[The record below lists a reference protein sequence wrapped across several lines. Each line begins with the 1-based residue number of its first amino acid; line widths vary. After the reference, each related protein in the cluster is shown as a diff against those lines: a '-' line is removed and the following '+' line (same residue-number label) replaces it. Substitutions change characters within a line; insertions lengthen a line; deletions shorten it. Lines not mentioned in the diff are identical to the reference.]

1 MPRKDEEADGR
12 MTELLMRLM
21 SGTALLFLVLLLAI
35 LYDGVDRV
43 VHARMQ
49 RRLGPPLLQPF
60 YDVMKLF
67 VKENIVPRRAVAW
80 VFNGAPLLAVT
91 AVLMVFLYVPMGSL
105 PPILSTGGDLILVV
119 YLFALSAVAMVAGGF
134 ASGSPYANIG
144 AQREMVLMMSYEVPL
159 AIVVTTLAYFAYR
172 SGIPGEPFSLAT
184 FVAMPVW
191 SVAGWMGVLGL
202 ATLFVSLMAVVPA
215 EVGKVPMDIAE
226 AKTEIL
232 EGLICEYS
240 GRNLAM
246 FKLTFALRNS
256 AMCAVVVSLFFPWN
270 VGTSLG
276 LTGAWLLVADFLF
289 FWLKV
294 LLLQVFGVT
303 VIRTAF
309 GRFKIWQASQF
320 YWVQV
325 GGLALAGMILLS
337 LDLMA

>member
-1 MPRKDEEADGR
+1 
-12 MTELLMRLM
+12 MTDILTRLL

-49 RRLGPPLLQPF
+49 RRLGPPILQPF

-105 PPILSTGGDLILVV
+105 PPILGTGGDLILIV

-172 SGIPGEPFSLAT
+172 SGIPGEPFNLAT

-191 SVAGWMGVLGL
+191 GVAGWMGVLGL
-202 ATLFVSLMAVVPA
+202 AALFVSLMAVVPA

-256 AMCAVVVSLFFPWN
+256 AMCAVVVSLFLPWN
-270 VGTSLG
+270 IGSSLG

-303 VIRTAF
+303 LIRTAF

-337 LDLMA
+337 LDLLA

>member
-1 MPRKDEEADGR
+1 
-12 MTELLMRLM
+12 MTDFLMRLVA
-21 SGTALLFLVLLLAI
+21 GTAVLFLSLLLAM

-49 RRLGPPLLQPF
+49 RRLGPPYLQPF
-60 YDVMKLF
+60 YDLMKLF
-67 VKENIVPRRAVAW
+67 VKENIVPRRAVPW
-80 VFNGAPLLAVT
+80 VFNSAPVLAVT
-91 AVLMVFLYVPMGSL
+91 AVLLVFLYVPMGSM
-105 PPILSTGGDLILVV
+105 PPILGTSGDVILIV

-159 AIVVTTLAYFAYR
+159 SIVVTTMAYFAYKN
-172 SGIPGEPFSLAT
+172 GMPGEPFSLST
-184 FVAMPVW
+184 FVAMPIW
-191 SVAGWMGVLGL
+191 GVADWIGILGL
-202 ATLFVSLMAVVPA
+202 FALFLALMAVVPA

-232 EGLICEYS
+232 EGLISEYS

-270 VGTSLG
+270 IGSALG
-276 LTGAWLLVADFLF
+276 LTGAGLLLADFVF

-337 LDLMA
+337 LDSLV

>member
-1 MPRKDEEADGR
+1 
-12 MTELLMRLM
+12 MTDFLMRLVA
-21 SGTALLFLVLLLAI
+21 GTAVLFLSLLLAM

-49 RRLGPPLLQPF
+49 RRLGPPYLQPF
-60 YDVMKLF
+60 YDLMKLF
-67 VKENIVPRRAVAW
+67 VKENIVPRRAIAW
-80 VFNGAPLLAVT
+80 VFNSAPVLAVT
-91 AVLMVFLYVPMGSL
+91 AVLLVFLYVPMGSM
-105 PPILSTGGDLILVV
+105 PPILGTSGDVILIV

-159 AIVVTTLAYFAYR
+159 SIVVTTMAYFAYKN
-172 SGIPGEPFSLAT
+172 GMPGEPFSLST
-184 FVAMPVW
+184 FVAMPIW
-191 SVAGWMGVLGL
+191 GVADWIGILGL
-202 ATLFVSLMAVVPA
+202 FALFLALMAVVPA

-232 EGLICEYS
+232 EGLISEYS

-270 VGTSLG
+270 IGAVLG
-276 LTGAWLLVADFLF
+276 LTGAGLLLADFVF

-337 LDLMA
+337 LDSLV

>member
-1 MPRKDEEADGR
+1 
-12 MTELLMRLM
+12 MTDFLTKLM
-21 SGTALLFLVLLLAI
+21 SGTALLFLVLLLAV
-35 LYDGVDRV
+35 LYDGLDRV

-49 RRLGPPLLQPF
+49 RRLGPPVLQPL
-60 YDVMKLF
+60 YDLMKLF
-67 VKENIVPRRAVAW
+67 VKENIVPRRAIAW
-80 VFNGAPLLAVT
+80 VFNGAPLIAVT

-105 PPILSTGGDLILVV
+105 PAILSTGGDVILIV

-191 SVAGWMGVLGL
+191 GVAGWMGMLGL
-202 ATLFVSLMAVVPA
+202 GALFVSLMAVVPA

-270 VGTSLG
+270 IGGFIG
-276 LTGAWLLVADFLF
+276 LSGAWLLVVDFLF
-289 FWLKV
+289 FWIKV
-294 LLLQVFGVT
+294 LFLQVFGVT

-337 LDLMA
+337 LDVLA

>member
-1 MPRKDEEADGR
+1 
-12 MTELLMRLM
+12 MTDILTRLL

-35 LYDGVDRV
+35 LYDGVDRL

-49 RRLGPPLLQPF
+49 RRLGPPILQPF

-67 VKENIVPRRAVAW
+67 VKENIVPRRAIAW

-105 PPILSTGGDLILVV
+105 PPILSTGGDVILIV

-172 SGIPGEPFSLAT
+172 SGIPGEPFNLTT
-184 FVAMPVW
+184 FVAMPLW
-191 SVAGWMGVLGL
+191 GVAGWMGVLGL
-202 ATLFVSLMAVVPA
+202 AALFVSLMAVVPA

-270 VGTSLG
+270 IGSSLG

-303 VIRTAF
+303 LIRTAF

-337 LDLMA
+337 LDLLA

>member
-1 MPRKDEEADGR
+1 
-12 MTELLMRLM
+12 MTDFLMRLLA
-21 SGTALLFLVLLLAI
+21 GTALLFLVLLLAM

-43 VHARMQ
+43 AHARMQ
-49 RRLGPPLLQPF
+49 RRLGPPFLQPF

-80 VFNGAPLLAVT
+80 VFNTAPWLAVT
-91 AVLMVFLYVPMGSL
+91 AVLMVFLYVPMGSM
-105 PPILSTGGDLILVV
+105 PAIMSTGGDVILIV

-159 AIVVTTLAYFAYR
+159 AIVVTSLAYFAYR
-172 SGIPGEPFSLAT
+172 NGIPGEPFSLAT
-184 FVAMPVW
+184 FVAMPIW
-191 SVAGWMGVLGL
+191 GVANWMGILGL
-202 ATLFVSLMAVVPA
+202 LALLVALMAVVPA

-232 EGLICEYS
+232 EGLISEYS

-270 VGTSLG
+270 IGAVLG
-276 LTGAWLLVADFLF
+276 LSGGGLLLADFVF
-289 FWLKV
+289 FWVKV

-325 GGLALAGMILLS
+325 GGLAFAGMILLT
-337 LDLMA
+337 LDVLV

>member
-1 MPRKDEEADGR
+1 
-12 MTELLMRLM
+12 MTDFLMRLVA
-21 SGTALLFLVLLLAI
+21 GTAVLFLSLLLAM

-49 RRLGPPLLQPF
+49 RRLGPPYLQPF
-60 YDVMKLF
+60 YDLMKLF

-80 VFNGAPLLAVT
+80 VFNSAPVLAVT
-91 AVLMVFLYVPMGSL
+91 AVLLVFLYVPMGSM
-105 PPILSTGGDLILVV
+105 PPILGTSGDVILIV

-159 AIVVTTLAYFAYR
+159 SIVVTTMAYFAYKN
-172 SGIPGEPFSLAT
+172 GMPGEPFSLST
-184 FVAMPVW
+184 FVAMPIW
-191 SVAGWMGVLGL
+191 GVADWIGILGL
-202 ATLFVSLMAVVPA
+202 FALFLALMAVVPA

-232 EGLICEYS
+232 EGLISEYS

-270 VGTSLG
+270 IGAVLG
-276 LTGAWLLVADFLF
+276 LTGAGLLLADFVF

-309 GRFKIWQASQF
+309 GRLKIWQASQF

-337 LDLMA
+337 LDSLV

>member
-1 MPRKDEEADGR
+1 
-12 MTELLMRLM
+12 MTDFLMRLVA
-21 SGTALLFLVLLLAI
+21 GTAVLFLSLLLAM

-49 RRLGPPLLQPF
+49 RRLGPPYLQPF
-60 YDVMKLF
+60 YDLMKLF
-67 VKENIVPRRAVAW
+67 VKENIVPRRAIAW
-80 VFNGAPLLAVT
+80 VFNSAPVLAVT
-91 AVLMVFLYVPMGSL
+91 AVLLVFLYIPMGSM
-105 PPILSTGGDLILVV
+105 PPILGTSGDVILIV

-159 AIVVTTLAYFAYR
+159 SIVVTTMAYFAYKN
-172 SGIPGEPFSLAT
+172 GMPGEPFSLST
-184 FVAMPVW
+184 FVAMPIW
-191 SVAGWMGVLGL
+191 GVADWIGILGL
-202 ATLFVSLMAVVPA
+202 FALFLALMAVVPA

-232 EGLICEYS
+232 EGLISEYS

-270 VGTSLG
+270 IGAVLG
-276 LTGAWLLVADFLF
+276 LTGAGLLLADFVF

-337 LDLMA
+337 LDSLV

>member
-1 MPRKDEEADGR
+1 
-12 MTELLMRLM
+12 MTDFLMRLVA
-21 SGTALLFLVLLLAI
+21 GTAVLFLSLLLAM

-49 RRLGPPLLQPF
+49 RRLGPPYLQPF
-60 YDVMKLF
+60 YDLMKLF

-80 VFNGAPLLAVT
+80 VFNSAPALAVT
-91 AVLMVFLYVPMGSL
+91 AVLLVFLYVPMGSM
-105 PPILSTGGDLILVV
+105 PPILGTSGDLILIV

-159 AIVVTTLAYFAYR
+159 SIVVTTLAYFAYKN
-172 SGIPGEPFSLAT
+172 GMPGEPFSLST
-184 FVAMPVW
+184 FVAMPIW
-191 SVAGWMGVLGL
+191 GVADWIGILGL
-202 ATLFVSLMAVVPA
+202 FALFLALMAVVPA

-232 EGLICEYS
+232 EGLISEYS

-256 AMCAVVVSLFFPWN
+256 AMCAVVVSLFLPWN
-270 VGTSLG
+270 IGSALG
-276 LTGAWLLVADFLF
+276 LTGAGLLLADFVF

-294 LLLQVFGVT
+294 LSLQVFGVT

-337 LDLMA
+337 LDSLV

>member
-1 MPRKDEEADGR
+1 
-12 MTELLMRLM
+12 MTDFLMRLVA
-21 SGTALLFLVLLLAI
+21 GTAVLFLSLLLAM

-49 RRLGPPLLQPF
+49 RRLGPPYLQPF
-60 YDVMKLF
+60 YDLMKLF

-80 VFNGAPLLAVT
+80 VFNSAPVLAVT
-91 AVLMVFLYVPMGSL
+91 AVLLVFLYVPMGSM
-105 PPILSTGGDLILVV
+105 PPLLGTSGDVILIV

-159 AIVVTTLAYFAYR
+159 SIVVTTMAYFAYKN
-172 SGIPGEPFSLAT
+172 GMPGEPFSLST
-184 FVAMPVW
+184 FVAMPIW
-191 SVAGWMGVLGL
+191 GVADWIGILGL
-202 ATLFVSLMAVVPA
+202 FALFLALMAVVPA

-232 EGLICEYS
+232 EGLISEYS

-270 VGTSLG
+270 IGAVLG
-276 LTGAWLLVADFLF
+276 LTGAGLLLADFVF

-337 LDLMA
+337 LDSLV

>member
-1 MPRKDEEADGR
+1 
-12 MTELLMRLM
+12 MTDFLMRLVA
-21 SGTALLFLVLLLAI
+21 GTAVLFLSLLLAM

-49 RRLGPPLLQPF
+49 RRLGPPYLQPF
-60 YDVMKLF
+60 YVLMKLF

-80 VFNGAPLLAVT
+80 VFNSAPVLAVT
-91 AVLMVFLYVPMGSL
+91 AVLLVFLYVPMGSM
-105 PPILSTGGDLILVV
+105 PPILGTSGDVILIV

-159 AIVVTTLAYFAYR
+159 SIVVTTMAYFAYKN
-172 SGIPGEPFSLAT
+172 GMPGEPFSLST
-184 FVAMPVW
+184 FVAMPIW
-191 SVAGWMGVLGL
+191 GVADWIGILGL
-202 ATLFVSLMAVVPA
+202 FALFLALMAVVPA

-232 EGLICEYS
+232 EGLISEYS

-270 VGTSLG
+270 IGAVLG
-276 LTGAWLLVADFLF
+276 LTGAGLLLADFVF

-337 LDLMA
+337 LDSLV

>member
-1 MPRKDEEADGR
+1 
-12 MTELLMRLM
+12 MTDFLMRVLG
-21 SGTALLFLVLLLAI
+21 GTALLFLVLLLAM

-49 RRLGPPLLQPF
+49 RRLGPPFLQPF

-80 VFNGAPLLAVT
+80 VFNSAPWLAVT
-91 AVLMVFLYVPMGSL
+91 AVLLVFLYVPMG
-105 PPILSTGGDLILVV
+105 PMPAIRSTGGDVILIV

-191 SVAGWMGVLGL
+191 GVASWMGILGL
-202 ATLFVSLMAVVPA
+202 AALFVSLMAVVPA

-270 VGTSLG
+270 IGSALG
-276 LTGAWLLVADFLF
+276 MTGAGLLIADFLF
-289 FWLKV
+289 FWVKV

-337 LDLMA
+337 LDVLV

>member
-1 MPRKDEEADGR
+1 
-12 MTELLMRLM
+12 
-21 SGTALLFLVLLLAI
+21 
-35 LYDGVDRV
+35 
-43 VHARMQ
+43 
-49 RRLGPPLLQPF
+49 
-60 YDVMKLF
+60 
-67 VKENIVPRRAVAW
+67 
-80 VFNGAPLLAVT
+80 
-91 AVLMVFLYVPMGSL
+91 
-105 PPILSTGGDLILVV
+105 
-119 YLFALSAVAMVAGGF
+119 
-134 ASGSPYANIG
+134 
-144 AQREMVLMMSYEVPL
+144 MVLMMSYEVPL
-159 AIVVTTLAYFAYR
+159 SIVVTTMAYFAYKN
-172 SGIPGEPFSLAT
+172 GMPGEPFSLST
-184 FVAMPVW
+184 FVAMPIW
-191 SVAGWMGVLGL
+191 GVADWIGILGL
-202 ATLFVSLMAVVPA
+202 FALFLALMAVVPA

-232 EGLICEYS
+232 EGLISEYS

-270 VGTSLG
+270 IGAVLG
-276 LTGAWLLVADFLF
+276 LTGAGLLLADFVF

-337 LDLMA
+337 LDSLV

>member
-1 MPRKDEEADGR
+1 
-12 MTELLMRLM
+12 MTDFLMRLVA
-21 SGTALLFLVLLLAI
+21 GTAVLFLSLLLAM

-49 RRLGPPLLQPF
+49 RRLGPPYLQPF
-60 YDVMKLF
+60 YDLMKLF
-67 VKENIVPRRAVAW
+67 VKENIVPRRAVPW
-80 VFNGAPLLAVT
+80 VFNSAPVLAVT
-91 AVLMVFLYVPMGSL
+91 AVLLVFLYVPMGSM
-105 PPILSTGGDLILVV
+105 PPILGTSGDVILIV

-159 AIVVTTLAYFAYR
+159 SIVVTTMAYFAYKN
-172 SGIPGEPFSLAT
+172 GMPGEPFSLST
-184 FVAMPVW
+184 FVAMPIW
-191 SVAGWMGVLGL
+191 GVADWIGILGL
-202 ATLFVSLMAVVPA
+202 FALFLALMAVVPA

-232 EGLICEYS
+232 EGLISEYS

-256 AMCAVVVSLFFPWN
+256 AMCAVVVSLFFPWSI
-270 VGTSLG
+270 GSALG
-276 LTGAWLLVADFLF
+276 LTGAGLLLSDFVF

-337 LDLMA
+337 LDSLV

>member
-1 MPRKDEEADGR
+1 
-12 MTELLMRLM
+12 MTDFLMRLVA
-21 SGTALLFLVLLLAI
+21 GTAVLFLSLLLAM

-49 RRLGPPLLQPF
+49 RRLGPPYLQPF
-60 YDVMKLF
+60 YDLMKLF
-67 VKENIVPRRAVAW
+67 VKENIVPRRAVPW
-80 VFNGAPLLAVT
+80 VFNCAPVLAVT
-91 AVLMVFLYVPMGSL
+91 AVLLVFLYVPMGSM
-105 PPILSTGGDLILVV
+105 PPILGTSGDVILIV

-159 AIVVTTLAYFAYR
+159 SIVVTTMAYFAYKN
-172 SGIPGEPFSLAT
+172 GMPGEPFSLST
-184 FVAMPVW
+184 FVAMPIW
-191 SVAGWMGVLGL
+191 GVADWIGILGL
-202 ATLFVSLMAVVPA
+202 FALFLALMAVVPA

-232 EGLICEYS
+232 EGLISEYS

-270 VGTSLG
+270 IGSALG
-276 LTGAWLLVADFLF
+276 LTGAGLLLADFVF

-337 LDLMA
+337 LDSLV

>member
-1 MPRKDEEADGR
+1 
-12 MTELLMRLM
+12 MTDFLMRLVA
-21 SGTALLFLVLLLAI
+21 GTAVLFLSLLLAM

-49 RRLGPPLLQPF
+49 RRLGPPYLQPF
-60 YDVMKLF
+60 YDLMKLF
-67 VKENIVPRRAVAW
+67 VKENIVPRRAIAW
-80 VFNGAPLLAVT
+80 VFNSAPVLAVT
-91 AVLMVFLYVPMGSL
+91 AVLLVFLYIPMGSM
-105 PPILSTGGDLILVV
+105 PPILGTSGDVILIV

-159 AIVVTTLAYFAYR
+159 SIVVTTMAYFAYKN
-172 SGIPGEPFSLAT
+172 GMPGEPFSLST
-184 FVAMPVW
+184 FVAMPIW
-191 SVAGWMGVLGL
+191 GVADWIGILGL
-202 ATLFVSLMAVVPA
+202 FALFLALMAVVPA

-232 EGLICEYS
+232 EGLISEYS

-270 VGTSLG
+270 IGAVLG
-276 LTGAWLLVADFLF
+276 LTGAGLLLADFVF

-309 GRFKIWQASQF
+309 GRLKIWQASQF

-337 LDLMA
+337 LDSLV

>member
-1 MPRKDEEADGR
+1 
-12 MTELLMRLM
+12 MTDFLMRLVA
-21 SGTALLFLVLLLAI
+21 GTAVLFLSLLLAM

-49 RRLGPPLLQPF
+49 RRLGPPYLQPF
-60 YDVMKLF
+60 YDLMKLF
-67 VKENIVPRRAVAW
+67 VKENIVPRRAIAW
-80 VFNGAPLLAVT
+80 VFNSAPVLAVT
-91 AVLMVFLYVPMGSL
+91 AVLLVFLYVPMGSM
-105 PPILSTGGDLILVV
+105 PPLLGTSGDVILIV

-159 AIVVTTLAYFAYR
+159 SIVVTTMAYFAYKN
-172 SGIPGEPFSLAT
+172 GMPGEPFSLST
-184 FVAMPVW
+184 FVAMPIW
-191 SVAGWMGVLGL
+191 GVADWIGILGL
-202 ATLFVSLMAVVPA
+202 FALFLALMAVVPA

-232 EGLICEYS
+232 EGLISEYS

-270 VGTSLG
+270 IGAVLG
-276 LTGAWLLVADFLF
+276 LTGAGLLLADFVF

-337 LDLMA
+337 LDSLV

>member
-1 MPRKDEEADGR
+1 
-12 MTELLMRLM
+12 MTDFLMRLVA
-21 SGTALLFLVLLLAI
+21 GTAVLFLSLLLAM

-49 RRLGPPLLQPF
+49 RRLGPPYLQPF
-60 YDVMKLF
+60 YDLMKLF
-67 VKENIVPRRAVAW
+67 VKENIVPRRAIAW
-80 VFNGAPLLAVT
+80 VFNSAPVLAVT
-91 AVLMVFLYVPMGSL
+91 AVLLVFLYVPMGSM
-105 PPILSTGGDLILVV
+105 PPILGTSGDVILIV

-159 AIVVTTLAYFAYR
+159 SIVVTTMAYFAYKN
-172 SGIPGEPFSLAT
+172 GMPGEPFSLST
-184 FVAMPVW
+184 FVAMPIW
-191 SVAGWMGVLGL
+191 GVADWIGILGL
-202 ATLFVSLMAVVPA
+202 FALFLALMAVVPA

-232 EGLICEYS
+232 EGLISEYS

-270 VGTSLG
+270 IGAVLG
-276 LTGAWLLVADFLF
+276 LTGAGLLLADFVF

-309 GRFKIWQASQF
+309 GRLKIWQASQF

-337 LDLMA
+337 LDSLV

>member
-1 MPRKDEEADGR
+1 
-12 MTELLMRLM
+12 MTDILTRLL

-35 LYDGVDRV
+35 LYDGVDRL

-49 RRLGPPLLQPF
+49 RRLGPPILQPF

-67 VKENIVPRRAVAW
+67 VKENIVPRRAIAW

-91 AVLMVFLYVPMGSL
+91 AVLMVFLYIPMGSL
-105 PPILSTGGDLILVV
+105 PPILSTGGDVILIV

-172 SGIPGEPFSLAT
+172 SGIPGEPFNLTT
-184 FVAMPVW
+184 FVAMPLW
-191 SVAGWMGVLGL
+191 GVAGWMGVLGL
-202 ATLFVSLMAVVPA
+202 AALFVSLMAVVPA

-270 VGTSLG
+270 IGSWLG

-303 VIRTAF
+303 LIRTAF

-337 LDLMA
+337 LDLLA

>member
-1 MPRKDEEADGR
+1 
-12 MTELLMRLM
+12 MTDILTRLL

-35 LYDGVDRV
+35 LYDGVDRL

-49 RRLGPPLLQPF
+49 RRLGPPILQPF

-67 VKENIVPRRAVAW
+67 VKENIVPRRAIAW

-105 PPILSTGGDLILVV
+105 PPILSTGGDVILIV

-172 SGIPGEPFSLAT
+172 SGIPGEPFNLST
-184 FVAMPVW
+184 FVAMPLW
-191 SVAGWMGVLGL
+191 GVAGWMGVLGL
-202 ATLFVSLMAVVPA
+202 AALFVSLMAVVPA

-270 VGTSLG
+270 IGSSLG

-303 VIRTAF
+303 LIRTAF

-337 LDLMA
+337 LDLLA

>member
-1 MPRKDEEADGR
+1 MLTKLIAGA
-12 MTELLMRLM
+12 
-21 SGTALLFLVLLLAI
+21 ALLPIVMMLALLNDGADRI
-35 LYDGVDRV
+35 L
-43 VHARMQ
+43 HARMQ
-49 RRLGPPLLQPF
+49 RRTGPPLLQTY
-60 YDVMKLF
+60 YDVLKLLC
-67 VKENIVPRRAVAW
+67 KETIVPRRAVAW
-80 VFNGAPLLAVT
+80 VFNGAPWASLTVT
-91 AVLMVFLYVPMGSL
+91 LMLFLYLPMGAL
-105 PPILSTGGDLILVV
+105 PPILGTEGDVILVL
-119 YLFALSAVAMVAGGF
+119 YLLATSAVCLVAGGY
-134 ASGSPYANIG
+134 ASGSPYASVG
-144 AQREMVLMMSYEVPL
+144 ASREMVLMMSYEVPL
-159 AIVVTTLAYFAYR
+159 SIVVTTMAYFAYKN
-172 SGIPGEPFSLAT
+172 GMPGEPFSLST
-184 FVAMPVW
+184 FVAMPIW
-191 SVAGWMGVLGL
+191 GVADWIGILGL
-202 ATLFVSLMAVVPA
+202 FALFLALMAVVPA

-232 EGLICEYS
+232 EGLISEYS

-270 VGTSLG
+270 IGAVLG
-276 LTGAWLLVADFLF
+276 LTGAGLLLADFVF

-337 LDLMA
+337 LDSLV